1 MKNKLTFLII
11 FFFLFTTLNNLKADA
26 QIKIPNIF
34 INGIELKFRNAE
46 DEKKYFEE
54 NKQQFTEFVGVPYIK
69 DDTLML
75 PLKKT
80 LDLSGITYTVSN
92 NDIIMQNKYY
102 SLKTKINSYNAV
114 LKINKVSENVTLNI
128 KLDNN
133 IVKNKDNL
141 IYIPIDI
148 LKHLGYVIEYDND
161 TVYIYNSYI
170 TDITDDIKDEYKNVL
185 DVINQERKE
194 NKNLP
199 VTKFINN
206 PMLPNTLLLDTD
218 SKNIKIVI
226 PKGEYLE
233 NFYYGKMIFL
243 LNKQIIGN
251 SPFRQ
256 KEKDTLSYY
265 IKKDNM
271 YYVQEEIIYI
281 ADEIVIYCPYCKSNQ
296 LIKISNP
303 FKKCDCEI

>member
-11 FFFLFTTLNNLKADA
+11 FFLLFTALNNLKTDA
-26 QIKIPNIF
+26 QVKIPNIF
-34 INGIELKFRNAE
+34 INGVELKFRNAE
-46 DEKKYFEE
+46 DEKKYFKE
-54 NKQQFTEFVGVPYIK
+54 NKQQFTEFVGMPYIK

-80 LDLSGITYTVSN
+80 LNLAGITYTVSN
-92 NDIIMQNKYY
+92 NDITLQNKYY
-102 SLKTKINSYNAV
+102 SLKTKINSYNAI
-114 LKINKVSENVTLNI
+114 LKINDVSENI
-128 KLDNN
+128 KLNN
-133 IVKNKDNL
+133 KILKSKDNL

-148 LKHLGYVIEYDND
+148 LSYMGYVIEYDND

-170 TDITDDIKDEYKNVL
+170 TDITDNIKDEYKQVL
-185 DVINQERKE
+185 NVINKERKE
-194 NKNLP
+194 NKNMP
-199 VTKFINN
+199 VKKFINN
-206 PMLPNTLLLDTD
+206 PMLPNILLLDTD

-243 LNKQIIGN
+243 LNKQIIGS

-271 YYVQEEIIYI
+271 YYLQEEIIYI

-303 FKKCDCEI
+303 FKKCDCER